1 MIVGTVFGFWF
12 LVFVYNTASPVVGTL
27 LPAKTWAESHS
38 TLCFHR
44 DSKVSI
50 DSSER
55 LRSKTIINKIG
66 DNIRTYPAMQPQAA
80 KFEASAALAGADSRS
95 LALLTL
101 RVSFRLPHLSIHP

>member
-1 MIVGTVFGFWF
+1 MVYVGGMVLVLV

-50 DSSER
+50 DSIEDCTNR
-55 LRSKTIINKIG
+55 QLLIKFG

-80 KFEASAALAGADSRS
+80 A
-95 LALLTL
+95 
-101 RVSFRLPHLSIHP
+101 H